1 MQLGRLTLGILKQ
14 DRFMGKLIIGLG
26 AFGGSTL
33 ASYIPALWGG
43 GILTSVFFGV
53 IGGIAGILLAYRL
66 GKALDLL

>member
-1 MQLGRLTLGILKQ
+1 MQDG
-14 DRFMGKLIIGLG
+14 FMSKIIIGLG

-43 GILTSVFFGV
+43 GLLALVFFGV
-53 IGGIAGILLAYRL
+53 MGGIAGILLAHRL

>member
-1 MQLGRLTLGILKQ
+1 MSKI
-14 DRFMGKLIIGLG
+14 IIGLG

-43 GILTSVFFGV
+43 GLLASVFFGV
-53 IGGIAGILLAYRL
+53 MGGIAGILLAYRL